1 MCTLILFP
9 ITKHLLLHKIEKI
22 INIMKYTVVLYRGGS
37 IVKHG
42 TQQHE
47 NIDDAIELAKKVA
60 MANKGC
66 YTKIA
71 RVQ

>member
-1 MCTLILFP
+1 
-9 ITKHLLLHKIEKI
+9 
-22 INIMKYTVVLYRGGS
+22 MKYTVVLYRGGS

-47 NIDDAIELAKKVA
+47 DINVAIDLAKKVA

-66 YTKIA
+66 YTKIH
-71 RVQ
+71 RVG